1 VFDHVHVG
9 MGVLTTLHCVLG
21 TTVSVGMGS
30 VRNRGQ
36 SVIFANLRKRLQLEP
51 LASCCLPALMLLAH
65 ILLVNHELADLVQL
79 ARAKANLAPSPMP
92 SDRGTFVS

>member
-51 LASCCLPALMLLAH
+51 LAACCLHALLAH